1 MIKAVIFDL
10 FKTLGEFELI
20 SEYEASIFL
29 RNKGYVIYPQTWRSA
44 FGFVLFIDYP
54 KYGYDSHESLFYQ
67 VFNRLELDVDESTV
81 IELSDK
87 FRNSP
92 FKLFSNSLEAVK
104 RAKNAGLKTAIAT
117 STPKP
122 FFISGIEPLVKHL
135 DYICTGYE
143 AGYEKSNPQ
152 MYDNILRTLCVEP
165 DEAVVIGDNPILDIV
180 NAKQLGLWAIQ
191 IRNEEEPSDLAD
203 EVVKNVLDAVKIVL
217 QWI

>member
-10 FKTLGEFELI
+10 VKTLGEFELI

-29 RNKGYVIYPQTWRSA
+29 RNKGYEIYPQTWRSA

-54 KYGYDSHESLFYQ
+54 KYGYDSHESLFNQ

-81 IELSDK
+81 IELSNI
-87 FRNSP
+87 FRNRP

-122 FFISGIEPLVKHL
+122 FFISGIEPIEEHL
-135 DYICTGYE
+135 DYVCTGYE

-152 MYDNILRTLCVEP
+152 IYVNILRHLCVEP
-165 DEAVVIGDNPILDIV
+165 DEAIVIGDNPILDIV

-191 IRNEEEPSDLAD
+191 IINEEKPSELAD
-203 EVVKNVLDAVKIVL
+203 RVVKNVLDAVKIAL
-217 QWI
+217 HWI